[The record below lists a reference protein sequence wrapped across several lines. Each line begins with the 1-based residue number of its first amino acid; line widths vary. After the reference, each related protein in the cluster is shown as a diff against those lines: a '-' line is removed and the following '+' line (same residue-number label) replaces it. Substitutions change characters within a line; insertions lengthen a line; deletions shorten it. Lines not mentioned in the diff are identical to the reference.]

1 MSSQV
6 SALLTRDMP
15 TTTRSSEPGTEHRQ
29 VGDTCGRQ
37 APGAP
42 VWSTMCGVG
51 RHSGDRPV
59 ATTTLPRRRIAW
71 LTLGLS
77 AALVAWGVLVWAAI
91 DLGREARSGAS
102 EAWWVVVVATVGAAA
117 CLFVVLLLG
126 ARLLGILQGRESPP
140 RPVRVPGGRRAAR

>member
-1 MSSQV
+1 M
-6 SALLTRDMP
+6 D
-15 TTTRSSEPGTEHRQ
+15 
-29 VGDTCGRQ
+29 
-37 APGAP
+37 GAETAGS
-42 VWSTMCGVG
+42 WSTMCGVG

-59 ATTTLPRRRIAW
+59 ETTTLPRRRIAW
-71 LTLGLS
+71 LALGLS

-102 EAWWVVVVATVGAAA
+102 DAWWVMGVATVGAAA

-140 RPVRVPGGRRAAR
+140 KPVRIPGGRRAAR